1 MQGLLTWADLAS
13 WSFVCPVK
21 LVEFKLTRDPTM
33 KSKILQCAAVVTL
46 ALASLASGAQSTAN
60 LAVKVPFDF
69 MVGITMFPAGEYT
82 VRPVSRQTYVLAAQ
96 HGAEFVVMKTR
107 PALLR
112 SSFRA
117 GGLVFVNDGHHYRLQ
132 EVKMQS
138 SGIEKLAT
146 LPRAGKPVWVAA
158 TASNR
163 PQIVR
168 TGRDY

>member
-1 MQGLLTWADLAS
+1 M
-13 WSFVCPVK
+13 
-21 LVEFKLTRDPTM
+21 M
-33 KSKILQCAAVVTL
+33 KSNSLLCAAALIL
-46 ALASLASGAQSTAN
+46 AFGSLACSAQSTAN

-82 VRPVSRQTYVLAAQ
+82 VRPVSRQIYILAAQ

-117 GGLVFVNDGHHYRLQ
+117 GGLVFLNDGHHYRLR

-138 SGIEKLAT
+138 AGKERLSA
-146 LPRAGKPVWVAA
+146 LPQAGKPVWVAA
-158 TASNR
+158 ADASSNR
-163 PQIVR
+163 PQIIR
-168 TGRDY
+168 TGRHY

>member
-1 MQGLLTWADLAS
+1 M
-13 WSFVCPVK
+13 
-21 LVEFKLTRDPTM
+21 EFKLTKDPTM
-33 KSKILQCAAVVTL
+33 KSNILRCTAALTL
-46 ALASLASGAQSTAN
+46 AFASLASGAQSTAN

-82 VRPVSRQTYVLAAQ
+82 VRPVSRQTYVLAAK
-96 HGAEFVVMKTR
+96 HGAEFVIMKTR

-117 GGLVFVNDGHHYRLQ
+117 GGLVFVNDGHHYRLR

-138 SGIEKLAT
+138 AGIEKLAT

-158 TASNR
+158 ANPTVSR